1 VVVEHEDTLEISA
14 TVVDSALLHQWIRG
28 WGNAIKDCTTLPD

>member
-1 VVVEHEDTLEISA
+1 LEISA

-28 WGNAIKDCTTLPD
+28 WGEAAQNIDLIAL